1 MRPALVLLLRR
12 AVVWLTLACFVTT
25 QTVAQTGP
33 HAEGTAAGQAANPVI
48 RGTINAPDASAVVP
62 GYTTT
67 PPERGYYGQPNL
79 SGQTSARLAACAT
92 TPNDPVCQALLGARA
107 SANTPRE
114 PVSPYDPAVLDARR
128 VAANPS
134 TALEDIASYYSGC
147 QVETVA
153 TPATETRVCRQYSG
167 ATAQSCARTLSVS
180 ISRTSSCPPGEWFAQ
195 AASGSVALGVQCKPD
210 QPASGQRFRVT
221 NR

>member
-92 TPNDPVCQALLGARA
+92 TPNDPV
-107 SANTPRE
+107 
-114 PVSPYDPAVLDARR
+114 
-128 VAANPS
+128 
-134 TALEDIASYYSGC
+134 
-147 QVETVA
+147 
-153 TPATETRVCRQYSG
+153 
-167 ATAQSCARTLSVS
+167 
-180 ISRTSSCPPGEWFAQ
+180 
-195 AASGSVALGVQCKPD
+195 
-210 QPASGQRFRVT
+210 
-221 NR
+221 

>member
-12 AVVWLTLACFVTT
+12 AVVWFTLACFVTT
-25 QTVAQTGP
+25 QTAAQTRP

-107 SANTPRE
+107 SAN
-114 PVSPYDPAVLDARR
+114 
-128 VAANPS
+128 
-134 TALEDIASYYSGC
+134 
-147 QVETVA
+147 
-153 TPATETRVCRQYSG
+153 
-167 ATAQSCARTLSVS
+167 
-180 ISRTSSCPPGEWFAQ
+180 
-195 AASGSVALGVQCKPD
+195 
-210 QPASGQRFRVT
+210 
-221 NR
+221 

>member
-79 SGQTSARLAACAT
+79 SGQTSARLAACS
-92 TPNDPVCQALLGARA
+92 GRARA
-107 SANTPRE
+107 WGAGAPPAGGADGADGAGAGAGDGRCSTGGRGAVPQAASSSAASRGIRPRARAGRE
-114 PVSPYDPAVLDARR
+114 AENMDGVHSRLAIVSR
-128 VAANPS
+128 PS
-134 TALEDIASYYSGC
+134 IPS
-147 QVETVA
+147 A
-153 TPATETRVCRQYSG
+153 TPA
-167 ATAQSCARTLSVS
+167 RTH
-180 ISRTSSCPPGEWFAQ
+180 
-195 AASGSVALGVQCKPD
+195 
-210 QPASGQRFRVT
+210 QRSAPCG
-221 NR
+221 